1 MMKKKLVFSLI
12 ALAFVVANASEN
24 DDFVRLT
31 PDDLVWQQL
40 EPGLDIA
47 VLEGDPGGEGY
58 YILRARF
65 APGVFSAPHYH
76 PNTRYVTVIKGTW
89 WTGIGTVQDKENSIP
104 LGPGSYMKHPAMA
117 PHYDGARDEEVIVE
131 IRGIAPAPLVY
142 VNAAGEPI
150 S

>member
-1 MMKKKLVFSLI
+1 MKKKLVFSLI